1 MPLLEMSP
9 NIQESE
15 ARARK
20 RSHDEFEG
28 DAPTTETEEATKDL
42 VLSPKKHSVLL
53 ALHQSLGQ
61 STPQGSPSLTEPG
74 SITPAHIPG
83 SPITPKAETI
93 VKCDPAPNSIA
104 SNTETASATPQNT
117 VSTST
122 TTTQPQKKKRL
133 TAAEKEARD
142 KEAAEKKKEK
152 EEKAAAKA
160 AEKAAK
166 VAKAEEEK
174 AAKAKEREEK
184 QKKKAEEEA
193 ARAKERDEKQK
204 KKAEE
209 ERVKEEKKR
218 QAQEAKEKEARKQ
231 PKLNSFFGAPRTP
244 SKPSN
249 TESAPSRTASPNKS
263 DPAADT
269 TKPADAEYRKR
280 FKPFFVKEHTRL
292 ANSSWCM
299 DEDTRESKSRI
310 LDEFISGDRTLD
322 SSSLPFDPVEVFAL
336 PRKPPKRGRVHPP
349 VRTVMESIYRETEAN
364 NASTSQSAIA
374 LARQQLSRM
383 VTKVISFSQ
392 DVRPAYCGTT
402 TAKQHAVGL
411 EQMRKA
417 ARNTN
422 AKRLPLDYDYDSEA
436 EWQEDEDGEDV
447 DMEDDDEDVEDEDDM
462 DGFLDDSEDVGPA
475 RRLLVNTLEPE
486 CSGICFEDHNKNGPN
501 PAVYEHRMEFIIDH
515 NDASSSINPWSD
527 AYWEPAPKKVQ
538 AADMGVV
545 MPPPPAP
552 TSAFAALSG
561 TPTAPA
567 ATKLVKKEIL
577 NDVKKAILD
586 NKGLSKVGIVDFVFN
601 QFRDNASRAEVKNT
615 IELVA
620 ENKKKGTGRHKEW
633 DLKPGHEIAL

>member
-28 DAPTTETEEATKDL
+28 DAVTTKTEEATKDL
-42 VLSPKKHSVLL
+42 VLSPKKPSVLP

-74 SITPAHIPG
+74 SITPVHIPG
-83 SPITPKAETI
+83 SPITPKAETT
-93 VKCDPAPNSIA
+93 VKSDPAPNSTA
-104 SNTETASATPQNT
+104 NNTEATTTNPQNT

-122 TTTQPQKKKRL
+122 ATTQPQKKKRL

-174 AAKAKEREEK
+174 AARVKEREEK
-184 QKKKAEEEA
+184 QKKKAEEE
-193 ARAKERDEKQK
+193 
-204 KKAEE
+204 
-209 ERVKEEKKR
+209 RVKEQKKR

-263 DPAADT
+263 DLAADT

-299 DEDTRESKSRI
+299 DEDTRETKSRI

-322 SSSLPFDPVEVFAL
+322 SSSLPFDPIEVFAL

-349 VRTVMESIYRETEAN
+349 VRTVMESIYRETEAK
-364 NASTSQSAIA
+364 NAPPPVNRPLRWLVSSYQEWSQRLFLSHKMSGQHTAA
-374 LARQQLSRM
+374 RRQQS
-383 VTKVISFSQ
+383 
-392 DVRPAYCGTT
+392 
-402 TAKQHAVGL
+402 
-411 EQMRKA
+411 
-417 ARNTN
+417 
-422 AKRLPLDYDYDSEA
+422 
-436 EWQEDEDGEDV
+436 
-447 DMEDDDEDVEDEDDM
+447 
-462 DGFLDDSEDVGPA
+462 
-475 RRLLVNTLEPE
+475 NTL
-486 CSGICFEDHNKNGPN
+486 
-501 PAVYEHRMEFIIDH
+501 
-515 NDASSSINPWSD
+515 
-527 AYWEPAPKKVQ
+527 
-538 AADMGVV
+538 
-545 MPPPPAP
+545 
-552 TSAFAALSG
+552 
-561 TPTAPA
+561 
-567 ATKLVKKEIL
+567 
-577 NDVKKAILD
+577 LD
-586 NKGLSKVGIVDFVFN
+586 
-601 QFRDNASRAEVKNT
+601 
-615 IELVA
+615 
-620 ENKKKGTGRHKEW
+620 
-633 DLKPGHEIAL
+633 

>member
-1 MPLLEMSP
+1 MCFYVE
-9 NIQESE
+9 II
-15 ARARK
+15 
-20 RSHDEFEG
+20 
-28 DAPTTETEEATKDL
+28 DAIPINSLAL
-42 VLSPKKHSVLL
+42 VLP

-74 SITPAHIPG
+74 SITPVHIPG
-83 SPITPKAETI
+83 SPITPKAETT
-93 VKCDPAPNSIA
+93 VKSDPAPNSTA
-104 SNTETASATPQNT
+104 NNTEATTTNPQNT

-122 TTTQPQKKKRL
+122 ATTQPQKKKRL

-174 AAKAKEREEK
+174 AARVKEREEK
-184 QKKKAEEEA
+184 QKKKAEEE
-193 ARAKERDEKQK
+193 
-204 KKAEE
+204 
-209 ERVKEEKKR
+209 RVKEQKKR

-263 DPAADT
+263 DLAADT

-299 DEDTRESKSRI
+299 DEDTRETKSRI

-322 SSSLPFDPVEVFAL
+322 SSSLPFDPIEVFAL

-349 VRTVMESIYRETEAN
+349 VRTVMESIYRETEAK
-364 NASTSQSAIA
+364 NASTSQSAIT

-501 PAVYEHRMEFIIDH
+501 PAVYEHRMEFII
-515 NDASSSINPWSD
+515 
-527 AYWEPAPKKVQ
+527 
-538 AADMGVV
+538 
-545 MPPPPAP
+545 
-552 TSAFAALSG
+552 G
-561 TPTAPA
+561 TCKPFTHR
-567 ATKLVKKEIL
+567 
-577 NDVKKAILD
+577 
-586 NKGLSKVGIVDFVFN
+586 
-601 QFRDNASRAEVKNT
+601 FR
-615 IELVA
+615 I
-620 ENKKKGTGRHKEW
+620 
-633 DLKPGHEIAL
+633 